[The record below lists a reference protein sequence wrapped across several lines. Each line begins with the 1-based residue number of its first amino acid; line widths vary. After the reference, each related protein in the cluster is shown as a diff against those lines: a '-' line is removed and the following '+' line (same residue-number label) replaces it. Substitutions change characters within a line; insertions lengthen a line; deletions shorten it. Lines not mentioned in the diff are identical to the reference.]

1 MSATSP
7 VLFTFRLIPLI
18 STSLARAGIDAT
30 TLLDEAKLPHA
41 ALRGDVTAPL
51 NRIQR
56 FVDLAARALK
66 APLFGLDLA
75 AAVPTGAYGVTE
87 FLLRS
92 CANVEAAAR
101 VLCELAPL
109 INPIGEFEYRDGELH
124 YRVAAQKDTIGC
136 HLNEYTIAILARGFG
151 GVLGREL
158 ALTRAWFSH
167 ARASH
172 AEEVARRLRCPVQF
186 EAPDCGFAL
195 SPEELALVPRT
206 ADQAL
211 FEFLYTQAKAQLS
224 QVGPVDII
232 THVVRVIEARLST
245 GDVSA
250 PDIAKAMATT
260 TRSLQRHLGDAGTT
274 YRDVLAHVRR
284 RRRLEL
290 QLGGL
295 DEARIA
301 KQLGFADARSMRRSL
316 DEESGD
322 QSS

>member
-1 MSATSP
+1 MATSSP
-7 VLFTFRLIPLI
+7 VLFTFRLVPVI
-18 STSLARAGIDAT
+18 STALARAGIDAT
-30 TLLDEAKLPHA
+30 ALLDEAKLPHA
-41 ALRGDVTAPL
+41 ALRGEVTAPVG
-51 NRIQR
+51 RIQL

-75 AAVPTGAYGVTE
+75 AAAPPGAYGVTE
-87 FLLRS
+87 FLLRA
-92 CANVEAAAR
+92 CNNLEAAAR

-109 INPIGEFEYRDGELH
+109 INPIGEFEFRDGELH
-124 YRVAAQKDTIGC
+124 YRVAVLKETLGC
-136 HLNEYTIAILARGFG
+136 HLNEFTIALLARGFG
-151 GVLGREL
+151 SAVGGEL
-158 ALTRAWFSH
+158 AITRAWFSH
-167 ARASH
+167 ARPQH
-172 AEEVARRLRCPVQF
+172 ADEVAKRLRCPVQF
-186 EAPDCGFAL
+186 EAADCGFAI
-195 SPEELALVPRT
+195 SPEDLAKQPRT
-206 ADQAL
+206 ADPAL
-211 FEFLYTQAKAQLS
+211 FDFLYAQAKAQLS
-224 QVGPVDII
+224 QVGPVDIV

-260 TRSLQRHLGDAGTT
+260 TRSLQRHLGEAGTT

-301 KQLGFADARSMRRSL
+301 KMLGFADARSMRRSL
-316 DEESGD
+316 DEDND